1 MALLKINP
9 TETKT
14 WAKLTKHYL
23 DMQYVRMQDLFEE
36 DPNRVEKMHIQWEE
50 FLVDY
55 SKNKLTD
62 ESIRL
67 LMEFAQ
73 EMKLTDAIK
82 AMYSGEIINETEG
95 RAVGHMA
102 LRDLDNSLQ
111 FPHHS
116 EILDTLQSIKQFT
129 DSILN
134 ATRVG
139 STGKAFTDIINI
151 GIGGSDLGPKMVV
164 ESLAD
169 YKTHLR
175 IHYISNIDYDVIHE
189 TLHNLN
195 PETTLVIV
203 VSKSFTTL
211 ETLTNADVVKEW
223 MVRAGMKTQD
233 HLIAVSSAV
242 DKAIAYGI
250 SRDSVFPMW
259 DWVGGRFSLWS
270 AVGLSIA
277 LGIGFEHF
285 MQLLRGAES
294 LDQHFIEAP
303 IEKNIPVILALI
315 SIWYANFYGYETE
328 AVIPYSNRLSSLPAY
343 LQQVVMESNGKNVSR
358 LGYQVD
364 YQTCN
369 IIWGEIGTNSQHAF
383 FQLFHQGT
391 KIIPSDFIGFINP
404 IHPSKMHDQLMANFF
419 AQTEGLMNGK
429 EGKLYTFEQTD
440 ELDKFRIFRGNR
452 PTNTLLID
460 RLTPYNLGV
469 LLAIYEHKTFV
480 QGYLWNIYS
489 FDQFGVEYGKQLAM
503 SIIQELDE
511 KKVRKHDGSTNFLL
525 NYFIN
530 NKTY

>member
-1 MALLKINP
+1 
-9 TETKT
+9 
-14 WAKLTKHYL
+14 
-23 DMQYVRMQDLFEE
+23 
-36 DPNRVEKMHIQWEE
+36 IQWEE

-211 ETLTNADVVKEW
+211 ETRTNADVVNNW

-233 HLIAVSSAV
+233 H
-242 DKAIAYGI
+242 
-250 SRDSVFPMW
+250 
-259 DWVGGRFSLWS
+259 
-270 AVGLSIA
+270 
-277 LGIGFEHF
+277 
-285 MQLLRGAES
+285 
-294 LDQHFIEAP
+294 
-303 IEKNIPVILALI
+303 
-315 SIWYANFYGYETE
+315 
-328 AVIPYSNRLSSLPAY
+328 
-343 LQQVVMESNGKNVSR
+343 
-358 LGYQVD
+358 
-364 YQTCN
+364 
-369 IIWGEIGTNSQHAF
+369 
-383 FQLFHQGT
+383 
-391 KIIPSDFIGFINP
+391 
-404 IHPSKMHDQLMANFF
+404 
-419 AQTEGLMNGK
+419 
-429 EGKLYTFEQTD
+429 
-440 ELDKFRIFRGNR
+440 
-452 PTNTLLID
+452 
-460 RLTPYNLGV
+460 
-469 LLAIYEHKTFV
+469 
-480 QGYLWNIYS
+480 
-489 FDQFGVEYGKQLAM
+489 
-503 SIIQELDE
+503 
-511 KKVRKHDGSTNFLL
+511 
-525 NYFIN
+525 
-530 NKTY
+530 